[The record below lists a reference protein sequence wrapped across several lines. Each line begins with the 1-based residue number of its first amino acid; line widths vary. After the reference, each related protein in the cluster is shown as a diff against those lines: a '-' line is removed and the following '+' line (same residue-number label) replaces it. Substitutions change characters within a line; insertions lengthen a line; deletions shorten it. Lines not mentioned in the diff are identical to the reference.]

1 MLERGI
7 EEHPFPKS
15 IPKNLN
21 NLFFARLQTKRQP
34 THQKQAAALRLE
46 KFRKGRGSTPRRER
60 ERERER
66 EGEREDCVSET
77 F

>member
-15 IPKNLN
+15 IPKNFN
-21 NLFFARLQTKRQP
+21 SLFFARLQTKRQA

-46 KFRKGRGSTPRRER
+46 KFRKGREYTARRER
-60 ERERER
+60 ERI
-66 EGEREDCVSET
+66 V
-77 F
+77 